1 MHTERKNQANSLAR
15 ECIVTALMQLFK
27 EKPLSAISVS
37 ELTERA
43 GVSRMT
49 YYRNYQSKEDIFSS
63 YLKEALTDYQKE
75 ARRLSLDSQIYD
87 SANIYHCFSYFEKHK
102 DFLDSLF
109 KSGLGHLLLSAI
121 SKYIIDFWY
130 KPEDGMETYYGLQAF
145 AGALYNLYISWSSN
159 GSKETPEEMVMLLQ
173 RIARPAR
180 NVSE

>member
-1 MHTERKNQANSLAR
+1 MFTERKNQANRLAR
-15 ECIVTALMQLFK
+15 ECIVTALMQLLK

-49 YYRNYQSKEDIFSS
+49 YYRNYKSKEDIFSS
-63 YLKEALTDYQKE
+63 YLEEALIDYQQE
-75 ARRLSLDSQIYD
+75 ARRLSLDRQIYD
-87 SANIYHCFSYFEKHK
+87 SANLYHCFSYFEKHK
-102 DFLDSLF
+102 EFLDSLF

-121 SKYIIDFWY
+121 SRYIIDFWY

-159 GSKETPEEMVMLLQ
+159 GSKETPEEMVRLLQ
-173 RIARPAR
+173 RIAKPTQ
-180 NVSE
+180 NT

>member
-1 MHTERKNQANSLAR
+1 MNIERKNQANKLAR
-15 ECIVTALMQLFK
+15 ECIVTALMQLLK
-27 EKPLSAISVS
+27 EKPLSAISIS

-63 YLKEALTDYQKE
+63 YLEEALADYQKE
-75 ARRLSLDSQIYD
+75 ARELLLDKQIYD
-87 SANIYHCFSYFEKHK
+87 SANLFHCFSYFEKHK
-102 DFLDSLF
+102 EFLDGLF
-109 KSGLGHLLLSAI
+109 KSGLGHLLLTAI

-159 GSKETPEEMVMLLQ
+159 GAKETPEELVRLLQ
-173 RIARPAR
+173 RIAEPTKCK
-180 NVSE
+180 S